1 MMPFCVVFG
10 VGAKRE
16 RNSMGPRLECHLIRL
31 FKKSILLSTQ
41 ASNPAELAPPVLG
54 AMSKTLALDFGCALR
69 TTSALAALGFFQAV
83 LPTLL
88 SRWQP
93 VDKGQGLQV
102 HIKVVA

>member
-1 MMPFCVVFG
+1 MLGF
-10 VGAKRE
+10 GAKQE
-16 RNSMGPRLECHLIRL
+16 RNSTAPSLECHLIRL

-88 SRWQP
+88 PRCQP
-93 VDKGQGLQV
+93 VDKGQGLQAQ
-102 HIKVVA
+102 IKVVA